1 MSYQFATE
9 AILAINP
16 NLQFEIVDHDID
28 NITCFTDESVTRP
41 SKEEIVAKELQIR
54 KEQSHY
60 LSRQF
65 DYPSMGDQLD
75 DLYKQGLFSAEMT
88 AKIKKVKDDNPKM
101 T

>member
-1 MSYQFATE
+1 MRKLLLSLALVLGITTSAT
-9 AILAINP
+9 A
-16 NLQFEIVDHDID
+16 DI
-28 NITCFTDESVTRP
+28 TFVFPQKPGAGTTVWT
-41 SKEEIVAKELQIR
+41 EIVAKELEIR

-60 LSRQF
+60 LARQF

-75 DLYKQGLFSAEMT
+75 DLYKQGLFSTEMT

>member
-9 AILAINP
+9 AILALNP
-16 NLQFEIVDHDID
+16 DLQFEIVDDDID
-28 NITCFTDESVTRP
+28 NITWFTDESVSRP
-41 SKEEIVAKELQIR
+41 TKDEIVAKELEIR

-60 LSRQF
+60 LARQF
-65 DYPSMGDQLD
+65 EYPNMGDQLD